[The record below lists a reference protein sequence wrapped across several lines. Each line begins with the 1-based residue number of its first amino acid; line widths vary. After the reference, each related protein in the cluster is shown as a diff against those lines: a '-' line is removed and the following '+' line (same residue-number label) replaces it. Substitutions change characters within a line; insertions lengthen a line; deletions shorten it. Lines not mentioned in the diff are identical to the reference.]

1 MGLDSSDYIDKF
13 RKLEHPDS
21 AWISLVDLLVGRFEA
36 AAHQTRH

>member
-1 MGLDSSDYIDKF
+1 MGLKKPEYLDLF

-21 AWISLVDLLVGRFEA
+21 AWISLVDLMVSRFEA